1 MAKVEEVGVR
11 GMENTELFQ
20 ECVNSGPPRA
30 WNWAT
35 VNCQRQTETDRDR
48 QTDRYR
54 QRQTETDRNRQRQT
68 ERQRD
73 RETSRHIQKQQ
84 PPRNSLQ

>member
-11 GMENTELFQ
+11 GMEKTELFQ
-20 ECVNSGPPRA
+20 EGVNSGPPRA

-48 QTDRYR
+48 QRQTEKDRQTETDRDR
-54 QRQTETDRNRQRQT
+54 QRQTETDRDRQRQT
-68 ERQRD
+68 ETD
-73 RETSRHIQKQQ
+73 
-84 PPRNSLQ
+84 